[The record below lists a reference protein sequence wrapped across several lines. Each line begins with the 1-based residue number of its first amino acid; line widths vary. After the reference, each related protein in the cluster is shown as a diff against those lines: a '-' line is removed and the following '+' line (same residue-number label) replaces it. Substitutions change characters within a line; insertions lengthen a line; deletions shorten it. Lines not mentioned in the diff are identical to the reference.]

1 MANPNKVVRCLS
13 WVAVSSEPQ
22 AERSSPDDQ
31 SAGNRA
37 FIENLS
43 NHYMGYTGVWAGEI
57 RLVGSRSILSL
68 ERAMRAHK
76 EYAQLVEMIE
86 QKAFDVLIVA
96 ERDRLGREA
105 SLIIQIELLCLE
117 FGIVVVPRHSS
128 RPNSLDSAEVAS
140 NLGTTINATV
150 EAALAKVYIQQLV
163 RRRHDG
169 MATRVQQKKLF
180 ASNVPYG
187 YRYVYDEDGNVEIV
201 IDEQAAVVIHKI
213 FTLYMQGRGAPYICQ
228 HLNELGSLSPRGKK
242 WNTGGVASIL
252 NNVYVYAGKLEFNR
266 RSRTGQPYALLD
278 GNHPPIINEEDAK
291 VIVAER
297 QRRSVTRSIH
307 HSAFG
312 GICICSSCGQPMY
325 SCTYHR
331 RDGSIQECKLVCA
344 GKNCEEPTTVREHL
358 VADILRTAILTLRQH
373 ADLATLLP
381 DDTDA
386 TEPIRL
392 RLRMLRDEH
401 AELVTKKA
409 RLLDIYLDGR
419 LDRSEFGRR
428 QDILSARSERIEHE
442 IQQLETEIDRAVDPN
457 IARRRL
463 EEARDSGLQMLE
475 LAGKEPER
483 VNAWLRNHFRVYVRR
498 GQRIRGVNSGW
509 DKNRFERIE
518 YIFS

>member
-1 MANPNKVVRCLS
+1 MAKPNNVVRCLS

-22 AERSSPDDQ
+22 AERSSPEDQ
-31 SAGNRA
+31 SAGNRS

-43 NHYMGYTGVWAGEI
+43 QHYMGYTGVWAGEI

-117 FGIVVVPRHSS
+117 YGIVVVPRHSS
-128 RPNSLDSAEVAS
+128 RPNSLDPSEVAS

-187 YRYVYDEDGNVEIV
+187 YRYEYDRDGNASIV
-201 IDEQAAVVIHKI
+201 IDEPAAVIVRKI
-213 FTLYMQGRGAPYICQ
+213 FSLYIQGRGTPYIGQ
-228 HLNELGSLSPRGKK
+228 YLDAIGTLSPRGKK
-242 WNTGGVASIL
+242 WNRGGVASIL

-266 RSRTGQPYALLD
+266 RSRTGQPYARLD
-278 GNHPPIINEEDAK
+278 GKHPPIISEEEAK
-291 VIVAER
+291 EIVAER
-297 QRRSVTRSIH
+297 QRRSVTRAIR

-312 GICICSSCGQPMY
+312 GICVCSSCGQPMY
-325 SCTYHR
+325 SSTSHR
-331 RDGSIQECKLVCA
+331 RDGRIRECKLVCA
-344 GKNCEEPTTVREHL
+344 SENCQQPTTVQEHL
-358 VADILRTAILTLRQH
+358 VADILRTAILALRQH
-373 ADLATLLP
+373 ADLTTLLP
-381 DDTDA
+381 DDIDA

-392 RLRMLRDEH
+392 RLRTLRDEH
-401 AELVTKKA
+401 AELMTKKA

-428 QDILSARSERIEHE
+428 QDILSAQSERIERE
-442 IQQLETEIDRAVDPN
+442 IQQLEIEIDRAVDPN
-457 IARRRL
+457 TARRRL
-463 EEARDSGLQMLE
+463 EEMRDSGLQMLE
-475 LAGKEPER
+475 LADKEPER

-498 GQRIRGVNSGW
+498 GRRIRGVNGGW